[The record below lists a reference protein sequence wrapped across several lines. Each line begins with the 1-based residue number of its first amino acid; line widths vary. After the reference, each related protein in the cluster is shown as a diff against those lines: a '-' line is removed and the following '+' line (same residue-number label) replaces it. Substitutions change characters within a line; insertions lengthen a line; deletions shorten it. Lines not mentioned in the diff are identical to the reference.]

1 MKKLNQ
7 TTLKTIRT
15 ADQETLNTIIAEIK
29 ARQRSMQKE
38 IATNFTIGDKVTFN
52 AKRRGIVEGLITK
65 VNQKTIKVK
74 QTNGLHTTWS
84 VSPSLLKKVS

>member
-1 MKKLNQ
+1 MKNLNQ

-15 ADQETLNTIIAEIK
+15 ADHETLNAIIAEIK
-29 ARQRSMQKE
+29 ARQRSMQQE
-38 IATNFTIGDKVTFN
+38 IAVSFSVGEKVTFN

-65 VNQKTIKVK
+65 INQKTVKVK
-74 QTNGLHTTWS
+74 QTNGLGTTWS